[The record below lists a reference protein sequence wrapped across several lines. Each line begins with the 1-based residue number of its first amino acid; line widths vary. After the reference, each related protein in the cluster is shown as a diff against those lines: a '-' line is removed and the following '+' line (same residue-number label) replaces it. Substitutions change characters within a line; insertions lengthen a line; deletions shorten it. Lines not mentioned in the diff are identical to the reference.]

1 MGGSSRREREVWRER
16 APSFKRGLSPSKVYP
31 YHFIV
36 FNVLFG
42 SALARSSADL

>member
-1 MGGSSRREREVWRER
+1 MGEVLGESERFGGQNPLFQEGTL
-16 APSFKRGLSPSKVYP
+16 SLQGLP